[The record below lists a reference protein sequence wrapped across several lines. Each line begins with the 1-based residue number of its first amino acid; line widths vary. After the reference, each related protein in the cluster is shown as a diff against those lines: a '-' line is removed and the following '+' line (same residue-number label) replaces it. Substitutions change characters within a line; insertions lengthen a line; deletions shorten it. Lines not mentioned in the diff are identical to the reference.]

1 MKLKTRFLLL
11 ASLLVVASSLASWVV
26 FQRIAEGIIERWGA
40 NIADIQVRYDS
51 ARLLQNIE
59 REVGLAHQMTDSDII
74 QKWARHPQD
83 DGLKAA
89 AIAEME
95 RFRHNFAG
103 RNYFLALKDNGAYYY
118 NNAANEFAGK
128 QLRYHL
134 DPNKPADIWF
144 YQLIEQ
150 RRDFHLNV
158 NPDEAL
164 GVTKLW
170 IDVLL
175 KVDGRIVGVAGTGM
189 DLEPFLQQIVDL
201 EQPGIN
207 TLFVDANGAIQL
219 YRDRAYI
226 DYASFVKPEGQKKT
240 VDLLLDRPTDRDW
253 FHRTMTSLRDES
265 DQGYRVA
272 TGFVNV
278 DGKRHL
284 AGITYLPS
292 IGWYEITLLDLNLLL
307 PLTTFAPLIGVF
319 AVALLLTLVAFSLAI
334 RRQIINPIVSLE
346 AAMERVRQGDLSPYK
361 LSPRPDEMGRLE
373 QHFDVMASSIREHT
387 RQLEET
393 VRERTDALHRLARKD
408 HLTELL
414 NRRGMNELLA
424 EEIQRFRRE
433 QRTFGIIWLDID
445 NFKDINDTLGHAV
458 GDGVL
463 RQIAASLRTCIRP
476 YDHAARWGGDE
487 FLVLLAPCDGEHLQ
501 GIGERIRRTVE
512 SAADTPAITVSIGG
526 ALAVP
531 NDTIENILQRADD
544 ALYQAKDNGRNQ
556 FYIAEDGQLTRIG

>member
-1 MKLKTRFLLL
+1 MNLKSRFLLL
-11 ASLLVVASSLASWVV
+11 ASALIVASSLASWVV
-26 FQRIAEGIIERWGA
+26 FERIAERIIERWGA
-40 NIADIQVRYDS
+40 NIAEIQVRYDS

-59 REVGLAHQMTDSDII
+59 REVGLAQQMSDSDVI
-74 QKWARHPQD
+74 QRWARQP
-83 DGLKAA
+83 GNATLKAA
-89 AIAEME
+89 AIEEME
-95 RFRHNFAG
+95 RFRHNFADH
-103 RNYFLALKDNGAYYY
+103 NYFLALKDSGAYFY
-118 NNAANEFAGK
+118 NNAANGFAGK

-134 DPNKPADIWF
+134 DPNKPADAWF

-189 DLEPFLQQIVDL
+189 DLEPFLQNIVDL

-207 TLFVDANGAIQL
+207 TLFVDYNGAIQL
-219 YRDRAYI
+219 YRDRRYI

-240 VDLLLDRPTDRDW
+240 IELLLDRPADRSWIRQTLD
-253 FHRTMTSLRDES
+253 RLREGPE
-265 DQGYRVA
+265 QGYRVE
-272 TGFVNV
+272 TGFVTV
-278 DGKRHL
+278 DGKSHL
-284 AGITYLPS
+284 AGVTYLPS
-292 IGWYEITLLDLNLLL
+292 IGWYEITLLDLDVLL
-307 PLTTFAPLIGVF
+307 PLATFAPMLGVF
-319 AVALLLTLVAFSLAI
+319 SVALLLTLLVFNIAI
-334 RRQIINPIVSLE
+334 RRQIIDPIISLE
-346 AAMERVRQGDLSPYK
+346 AAMERVRLGDLSPRK
-361 LSPRPDEMGRLE
+361 PSPRSDEMGRLE

-393 VRERTDALHRLARKD
+393 VRERTDALNRLARKD

-424 EEIQRFRRE
+424 EEFQRFRRE
-433 QRTFGIIWLDID
+433 HRTFGIVWLDID

-487 FLVLLAPCDGEHLQ
+487 FLVLLAPCDGDHLQ

-512 SAADTPAITVSIGG
+512 SAVETPAITVSIGG

-531 NDTIENILQRADD
+531 DDTIENILQRADD

-556 FYIAEDGQLTRIG
+556 FYIAEGGQLTRIS